1 MLWIIALVWLM
12 LIACTNFASKKL
24 KERRY
29 TKMLKAEQKRRRK
42 EFKALYKVA

>member
-1 MLWIIALVWLM
+1 MLWIMVLIWVV
-12 LIACTNFASKKL
+12 LIACTNFARKMIKK
-24 KERRY
+24 RSH